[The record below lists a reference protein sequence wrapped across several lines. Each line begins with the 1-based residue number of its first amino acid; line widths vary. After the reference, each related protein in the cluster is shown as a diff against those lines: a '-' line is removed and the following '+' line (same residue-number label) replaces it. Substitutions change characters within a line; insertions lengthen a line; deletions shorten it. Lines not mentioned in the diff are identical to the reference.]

1 MKLPNEF
8 IITKDFEV
16 KRTDETIEEMFTA
29 DIYTLNIEPINMI
42 GDTEITY
49 INHDTG
55 EVMSNQEEIM
65 EWITCLPPIE

>member
-16 KRTDETIEEMFTA
+16 KRTDETIEEIFTA
-29 DIYTLNIEPINMI
+29 DIYTLNIEAANMI
-42 GDTEITY
+42 DETEITY

-55 EVMSNQEEIM
+55 EVMSNQEEIL
-65 EWITCLPPIE
+65 EWIAQLK